1 MARVEVVTHLIV
13 TERERDTI
21 LAALRYWQRIGIYGG
36 SGAPERELAENDR
49 TGDDAALL
57 DAEIDT
63 LCERINK

>member
-21 LAALRYWQRIGIYGG
+21 LAALRYWQRVGMGACIG
-36 SGAPERELAENDR
+36 PEHDLAENDR

-63 LCERINK
+63 LCERINR